1 MIKTF
6 RHKGLEAFYKTGS
19 LAGIQPKHAKRL
31 REQLTALS
39 VANEPGDL
47 KRPGWRLH
55 GLAGDRAGFFSITV
69 QANWRVV
76 FRFDNTDVELV
87 DYLDYH

>member
-6 RHKGLEAFYKTGS
+6 CHKGLEAFFKIGS
-19 LAGIQPKHAKRL
+19 VAGVQPMHAKRL

-39 VANEPGDL
+39 AAHGTEDL
-47 KRPGWRLH
+47 SRPGWRLH
-55 GLAGDRAGFFSITV
+55 GLTGDRAGYFSLTV

-76 FRFDNTDVELV
+76 FRFDGVDVELV

>member
-6 RHKGLEAFYKTGS
+6 RHKGLEAFFKAGS

-31 REQLTALS
+31 REQLTALN
-39 VANEPGDL
+39 VANEPEDL

-55 GLAGDRAGFFSITV
+55 GLVGDRTGFFSITV

-76 FRFDNTDVELV
+76 FRFDDTNVELV

>member
-19 LAGIQPKHAKRL
+19 LAGIQPKHAARL

-39 VANEPGDL
+39 VAREPADL

-55 GLAGDRAGFFSITV
+55 GLVGDRSGYWSLTV

-76 FRFDNTDVELV
+76 FRFDDTDVELV

>member
-1 MIKTF
+1 MIKSF

-19 LAGIQPKHAKRL
+19 LADIQAKHAKRL

-39 VANEPGDL
+39 AANKPDDL
-47 KRPGWRLH
+47 KRPSWRLH
-55 GLAGDRAGFFSITV
+55 GLAGDRTGFFSITV
-69 QANWRVV
+69 QANWRMV
-76 FRFDNTDVELV
+76 FRFDGTDIELV